1 MLVKVPSCTGATT
14 RAIAIL
20 PSRPEAYSR
29 GLTRLPTPLHRHTS
43 RIETP
48 APSGLRVQGHG
59 GKGVDD
65 LPPDLERCFAECRRR
80 VLSSQDRGQHPT
92 PISQQALSLK
102 LHDPSLRRFANALEV
117 APLDHLRV
125 VVPLRPKDTTALL
138 GNGSADS

>member
-1 MLVKVPSCTGATT
+1 M
-14 RAIAIL
+14 
-20 PSRPEAYSR
+20 
-29 GLTRLPTPLHRHTS
+29 PTPLHRHTS

-80 VLSSQDRGQHPT
+80 VLSSQDRGQRPV

-102 LHDPSLRRFANALEV
+102 LRNPSLRRSANAFEV
-117 APLDHLRV
+117 APLDHFRV